1 MVQEIFLAKTLS
13 LMMDSVYKTR
23 SLKPKFNLADII
35 PLYIYGVGLIAI
47 WFCYATGTSN
57 FLLFIALF
65 VITALTSLPEKALS
79 PLSIFYGYYG
89 AWYVIAP
96 LFAERYQNV
105 LHQTEYILAFSMVYT
120 VFGLGVLA
128 IRLGQYIGAQ
138 IRIPKPSRYGRT
150 FSIRIWILLL
160 YISSSLFVALII
172 GSTGGLEHWIA
183 APGDAFLNRAG
194 SGVYVILS
202 HFSSITLAAL
212 VGYYAY
218 KNKKIM
224 PLTIFI
230 IWLIVTSPVHGS
242 KFQISLLLCLL
253 FLPWLRSLKLFSI
266 RSIIL
271 YTAFL
276 AIFFLGLYFRNLSW
290 LTFNTVIP
298 YALNYFTALS
308 NLALSLRDF
317 NPSLITTFFLPFV
330 KFLTPF
336 GLENSNMYYD
346 MNHMLTDHYFP
357 HAWEIRATEQWPVET
372 DLYLNFYF
380 LGGLPLVFL
389 YLFIV
394 GAIYKLASKSEQLG
408 IWVVSILLILFM
420 ISHLRGSLYNHT
432 DFYMY
437 PYMIII
443 LIVLRRYSFEFT
455 NEKK

>member
-1 MVQEIFLAKTLS
+1 MG
-13 LMMDSVYKTR
+13 SVYKAR
-23 SLKPKFNLADII
+23 PNWARYDPIDII
-35 PLYIYGVGLIAI
+35 PLLIYGCGLVAI
-47 WFCYATGTSN
+47 WFCYATGISN
-57 FLLFIALF
+57 FQLFIGLF
-65 VITALTSLPEKALS
+65 VATVVTSLPARALS

-96 LFAERYQNV
+96 LFAERYQGV
-105 LHQTEYILAFSMVYT
+105 LRNSEYILAFSMVYT

-128 IRLGQYIGAQ
+128 IRFGQYVGS
-138 IRIPKPSRYGRT
+138 RLSSPSRTVRCRT
-150 FSIRIWILLL
+150 LSIKIWIALL
-160 YISSSLFVALII
+160 YIASTLLVALII
-172 GSTGGLEHWIA
+172 SSTGGLAHWVA
-183 APGDAFLNRAG
+183 APGDAFLNRGG

-202 HFSSITLAAL
+202 HFFSMTLAAL
-212 VGYYAY
+212 TGFYAY
-218 KNKKIM
+218 KEKKLV
-224 PLTIFI
+224 PLLIFL
-230 IWLIVTSPVHGS
+230 IWLAVTSPVHGS

-266 RSIIL
+266 KSLVL

-290 LTFNTVIP
+290 LTIDTVIP

-317 NPSLITTFFLPFV
+317 DPGFITTFFLPFV

-336 GLENSNMYYD
+336 GLQHPDMYYD

-380 LGGLPLVFL
+380 VGGLPLVFL
-389 YLFIV
+389 YLFVV
-394 GAIYKLASKSEQLG
+394 GFAFSFASKSEQLG
-408 IWVVSILLILFM
+408 VWVVSILLTLFM

-437 PYMIII
+437 PFMIA
-443 LIVLRRYSFEFT
+443 LCVLLRRYSFNFD
-455 NEKK
+455 NEAKEH